1 MCLPFKEVENS
12 YWKTYRIIDEKIDKL
27 EFSLKDSD
35 DDIMGED
42 TDSKDKLLFKM
53 KRIFFGILFQF
64 CFCFLVILAK
74 LKVEHF
80 KVVGK
85 DCYQY
90 LIIWSIHI

>member
-35 DDIMGED
+35 DDIMDED

-53 KRIFFGILFQF
+53 KRIF
-64 CFCFLVILAK
+64 LVYCSNFVSA
-74 LKVEHF
+74 F
-80 KVVGK
+80 
-85 DCYQY
+85 
-90 LIIWSIHI
+90 